1 LIEDRPNL
9 LADTRGSVATLFAV
23 LLPLILGFAAAGIE
37 TGFWFSER
45 QRLQMASDSAAYSA
59 LMAYAGGASVHD
71 AVARGITEARQSGFD
86 GLDTQITITISAA
99 SGSRPAYAKAV
110 IRDNAPLFLT
120 QLFLDAQVVPV
131 STESFASM
139 QATPGAANCLMSLHE
154 STSRAILIAA
164 DVKVNLIHCVAS
176 ANSTTNDSIWLEGTT
191 RLTADCISTPGG
203 ISWNG
208 GAMVTLKDCTTGSF
222 PKVKQTD
229 PFVGTPFWGGTGV
242 TSPSYFADAAIS
254 QGRYGPGMPGG
265 ATLQPGK
272 YGKQVEIAG
281 AVTLMP
287 GVYYFTEGFRAVNG
301 GSITGTGVTL
311 MFDQSKT
318 IDVAQS
324 VPWRIKAPT
333 TGATKGIA
341 MMGDPTKT
349 SSGDV
354 RLIGI
359 MGNVEGAVYFPNQR
373 LLTEAG
379 PNSTPALCTTI
390 VAKTIDIR
398 GSGTINND
406 CTNASGSTAGGAKK
420 VRLVKAAPA

>member
-1 LIEDRPNL
+1 MHFLTGRADEKLTFDLQPD
-9 LADTRGSVATLFAV
+9 LAARLGSASTSTR
-23 LLPLILGFAAAGIE
+23 
-37 TGFWFSER
+37 
-45 QRLQMASDSAAYSA
+45 
-59 LMAYAGGASVHD
+59 
-71 AVARGITEARQSGFD
+71 
-86 GLDTQITITISAA
+86 
-99 SGSRPAYAKAV
+99 SRPAP
-110 IRDNAPLFLT
+110 NWW
-120 QLFLDAQVVPV
+120 
-131 STESFASM
+131 E
-139 QATPGAANCLMSLHE
+139 
-154 STSRAILIAA
+154 
-164 DVKVNLIHCVAS
+164 
-176 ANSTTNDSIWLEGTT
+176 
-191 RLTADCISTPGG
+191 
-203 ISWNG
+203 
-208 GAMVTLKDCTTGSF
+208 
-222 PKVKQTD
+222 
-229 PFVGTPFWGGTGV
+229 
-242 TSPSYFADAAIS
+242 
-254 QGRYGPGMPGG
+254 
-265 ATLQPGK
+265 

-379 PNSTPALCTTI
+379 PNTTPALCTTI

-406 CTNASGSTAGGAKK
+406 CTNASGSTAGGVKK